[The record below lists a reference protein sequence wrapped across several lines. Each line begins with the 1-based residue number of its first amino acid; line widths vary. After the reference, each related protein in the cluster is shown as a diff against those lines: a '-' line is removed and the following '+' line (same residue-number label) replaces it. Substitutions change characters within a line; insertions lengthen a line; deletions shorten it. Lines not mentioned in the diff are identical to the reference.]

1 MHRNCLK
8 NTASGVKQAFSHLKL
23 LNFEN
28 NSYICDWRMGS
39 ATGRNSFLIV
49 KETLKR
55 MAEVHYMTQEGLD
68 KLRKDLA
75 DALAQRPVI
84 SAAIAEAR
92 EKGDLSENAEY
103 DAARDA
109 QGLLE
114 VKIAK
119 FKELVANAK
128 VIDESMVGTDTV
140 QMTNKVKIQN
150 MANNQ
155 VMEFTIVGE
164 TEADFAHGKMAATTP
179 IAKALL
185 GHGKG
190 EVVEAKVPQ
199 GVIKFKIL
207 EISLG

>member
-1 MHRNCLK
+1 
-8 NTASGVKQAFSHLKL
+8 
-23 LNFEN
+23 
-28 NSYICDWRMGS
+28 
-39 ATGRNSFLIV
+39 
-49 KETLKR
+49 
-55 MAEVHYMTQEGLD
+55 MTQEGLD

-119 FKELVANAK
+119 LKELVANAK
-128 VIDESMVGTDTV
+128 VIDESMVGTDKV

-150 MANNQ
+150 LANKQ

-164 TEADFAHGKMAATTP
+164 TEADFSHGKMAATTP
-179 IAKALL
+179 IARALL
-185 GHGKG
+185 GHSKG
-190 EVVEAKVPQ
+190 ETIEATVPQ

>member
-1 MHRNCLK
+1 
-8 NTASGVKQAFSHLKL
+8 
-23 LNFEN
+23 
-28 NSYICDWRMGS
+28 
-39 ATGRNSFLIV
+39 
-49 KETLKR
+49 
-55 MAEVHYMTQEGLD
+55 MAETHYVTQEGLE
-68 KLRKDLA
+68 KLKKELA

-114 VKIAK
+114 VKIARLK
-119 FKELVANAK
+119 DMVAGAK
-128 VIDESMVGTDTV
+128 VIDESKIGTDKV
-140 QMTNKVKIQN
+140 QMLNKVKIEN
-150 MANNQ
+150 IAAKA

-164 TEADFAHGKMAATTP
+164 TEADFAHGKLAATTP

-190 EVVEAKVPQ
+190 ETVEAKVPSGIIKLKIIDI
-199 GVIKFKIL
+199 GV
-207 EISLG
+207 

>member
-1 MHRNCLK
+1 
-8 NTASGVKQAFSHLKL
+8 
-23 LNFEN
+23 
-28 NSYICDWRMGS
+28 
-39 ATGRNSFLIV
+39 
-49 KETLKR
+49 
-55 MAEVHYMTQEGLD
+55 MADIHYMTQEGLD

-75 DALAQRPVI
+75 DAIAQRPVI

-119 FKELVANAK
+119 LKELVANAK
-128 VIDESMVGTDTV
+128 VIDESMVGTDKV
-140 QMTNKVKIQN
+140 QMTNKVKVQN
-150 MANNQ
+150 LANNQ

-190 EVVEAKVPQ
+190 ETVEAKVPQ